1 MKLINTD
8 AQYDYYIDY
17 LRYRSKNTK
26 RQKTTQLYI
35 SSDSLAKILDSI
47 ILMIWYKVIM
57 LLTPFLDGMNTG
69 SVIKR
74 ICNIII

>member
-17 LRYRSKNTK
+17 FRCIVRI
-26 RQKTTQLYI
+26 QKKLTQLLYI

-47 ILMIWYKVIM
+47 LMI
-57 LLTPFLDGMNTG
+57 
-69 SVIKR
+69 
-74 ICNIII
+74 